1 MARRRKVR
9 PSRHN
14 RTVVLVQVVGLVL
27 ILAFVLIFRNNLGIA
42 TSALF
47 ESMAPEDVR
56 VPAKDGSDAKVDG
69 DDTGGASKAPKADSG
84 AVSTPKREGDGPQ
97 DPSKTSDK

>member
-1 MARRRKVR
+1 MARRKRVR

-56 VPAKDGSDAKVDG
+56 VAPTEGTTNGAGADTKTPPAKAGG
-69 DDTGGASKAPKADSG
+69 DTNAGGADAPAQS
-84 AVSTPKREGDGPQ
+84 PE
-97 DPSKTSDK
+97 KTSDR